1 MDFEVNQE
9 GGSVTDMVEDAE
21 KATVNSN
28 DSNSEQMGEL
38 STVSP
43 VPESQEQWQDIV
55 DKISAF
61 LADLPAYLSDFFGE
75 YKRPIITIG
84 IITGA
89 IVSVRLLLAILGAI
103 NDIPLLSPLFEL
115 IGLGYSAWFIY
126 RYLLQASTRQEL
138 SKDFNSLKEQVLG
151 QVSSSSNE

>member
-21 KATVNSN
+21 KTTV
-28 DSNSEQMGEL
+28 DSNADDQAGEL
-38 STVSP
+38 STVSTSA
-43 VPESQEQWQDIV
+43 ESQEQWQDIV

-61 LADLPAYLSDFFGE
+61 LADLPTYLSDFFGE

-84 IITGA
+84 IIAGA
-89 IVSVRLLLAILGAI
+89 IVSVRLLLAVLGAI

-151 QVSSSSNE
+151 QVSSSSND

>member
-21 KATVNSN
+21 KTTV
-28 DSNSEQMGEL
+28 DSNTEQTSEL
-38 STVSP
+38 STTSTSA
-43 VPESQEQWQDIV
+43 ESQEQWQDIV

-84 IITGA
+84 IIAGA
-89 IVSVRLLLAILGAI
+89 IVSVRLLLAVLGAI

-151 QVSSSSNE
+151 QVTSSNE

>member
-43 VPESQEQWQDIV
+43 APESQEQWQDIV

>member
-43 VPESQEQWQDIV
+43 ATESQEQWQDIV

>member
-21 KATVNSN
+21 KTTV
-28 DSNSEQMGEL
+28 DSNADDQAGEL
-38 STVSP
+38 STVSTSA
-43 VPESQEQWQDIV
+43 ESQEQWQDIV

-61 LADLPAYLSDFFGE
+61 LADLPTYLSDFFGE
-75 YKRPIITIG
+75 YNRPIITIG
-84 IITGA
+84 IIAGA
-89 IVSVRLLLAILGAI
+89 IVSVRLLLAVLGAI

-151 QVSSSSNE
+151 QVSSSSND

>member
-21 KATVNSN
+21 NTTV
-28 DSNSEQMGEL
+28 DSNTEQTSEL
-38 STVSP
+38 STTSTSA
-43 VPESQEQWQDIV
+43 ESQEQWQDIV

-61 LADLPAYLSDFFGE
+61 LADLPTYLSDFFGE

-84 IITGA
+84 IIAGA
-89 IVSVRLLLAILGAI
+89 IVSVRLLLAVLGAI

-151 QVSSSSNE
+151 QVSSSSND